1 VSIALTMNYED
12 TNDIT
17 VKNAS
22 GQVRF
27 SEPADSFVSSVAA
40 EITFTEVD
48 PDLFSMMS
56 GNPTVLDAT
65 SEAVGF
71 RLSGDVSLQGN
82 WSLEAWTDMGGVA
95 CGDSSRP
102 YGYTLLP
109 FLRGGKLGD
118 FTIEDGAASF
128 VLSSATRENAGWGV
142 GPYDVVDTSAL
153 VGTVTPGPLL
163 DEIGAKD
170 HLHLQLTTIAPP
182 AETAGLVALAP

>member
-1 VSIALTMNYED
+1 MVAGKLFAPIRGSKMRITRLDECGVPVAGPATTRVSAGFVSIALTMNYED

-82 WSLEAWTDMGGVA
+82 WSAPTTWWTPPPWSA
-95 CGDSSRP
+95 RSP
-102 YGYTLLP
+102 
-109 FLRGGKLGD
+109 RGRCW
-118 FTIEDGAASF
+118 TR
-128 VLSSATRENAGWGV
+128 SARRIICIC
-142 GPYDVVDTSAL
+142 S
-153 VGTVTPGPLL
+153 
-163 DEIGAKD
+163 
-170 HLHLQLTTIAPP
+170 
-182 AETAGLVALAP
+182 